1 MNQLLG
7 TYKNGNFTVR
17 IYNDG
22 TKIRESQEDTFEPE
36 FAENMDIKICDRC
49 NMGCPM
55 CHEGSAKD
63 GKLGDIMNAKFVDT
77 LKPYQE
83 VALGGG
89 NVLEH
94 PDLVPFLKKLK
105 EKKVIANI
113 TLHQYHFEEN
123 QDLIREL
130 VKERL
135 VYGIGVSLANATD
148 DFISLIKMYPNAV
161 IHIINGIVKSSDLKN
176 LRGHNLKILI
186 LGYKKLRRGN
196 DYFEEEEELIEKR
209 SEWLYYHLAD
219 MLEDFDVVSFDNL
232 AIEQLNVKRLLS
244 KEEWDQFYMGDDGNF
259 TYYIDMVNEKFAK
272 SSTAP
277 FDKRYDLLDDV
288 VDMFK
293 IIKNEK

>member
-22 TKIRESQEDTFEPE
+22 TKIRENQEDTFKPE

-55 CHEGSAKD
+55 CHEGSTKD

-94 PDLVPFLKKLK
+94 PDLLPFLKKLR

-123 QDLIREL
+123 QELIRML

-148 DFISLIKMYPNAV
+148 DFISLIKEYPNAV

-186 LGYKKLRRGN
+186 LGYKKIRRGTE
-196 DYFEEEEELIEKR
+196 YFTEEEDLIEKR

-219 MLEDFDVVSFDNL
+219 MIEDFDVVSFDNL

-259 TYYIDMVNEKFAK
+259 TYYIDMVNEQFAK

>member
-135 VYGIGVSLANATD
+135 VYGIGVSLVNATD